1 MSKKT
6 VALVIMDGYGFGED
20 YEGNAVKRANTPNL
34 DKLLA
39 ERPNASLVAAGEG
52 VGLPDGQMGN
62 SEVGHLNFGAGRVVY
77 QSLTKINIVN
87 RNNEFNT
94 IENLA
99 NAVKVVKERGSKLHI
114 LGLLSDGGVHS
125 HIDHIEGLLKMAKAE
140 GVENIYTHAFLD
152 GRDVAPKSAQEFIDR
167 IESLNIGSIATIS
180 GRYYSM
186 DRDNNWDRTELAFD
200 AMVNGNGLKA
210 VNATEALNASYA
222 KDELD
227 EFVAPTVCDE
237 SGLINDNDVVIF
249 ANFRPDRAIQIATA
263 LTNKEATGVKVN
275 GVSNLEFVCMMTYS
289 DAVKGKIAFGLEK
302 LENTYGEVIAANG
315 MKQLRIAETEK
326 YAHVTFFFDGG
337 VDKEIE
343 GSKRV
348 LVNSP
353 KVATYD
359 LQPEMSIY
367 EVCEK
372 AVAEIKSQ
380 EHDTIILNFANCDMV
395 GHTGSIDATI
405 KAVEA
410 TDECIGKVVEALD
423 SVGGIGLITADHGNA
438 EKLLDEA
445 GKPFTAHTA
454 NLVPLICTDSSLKV
468 EDGKL
473 GDVAPTM
480 LTLLRLEVPK
490 EMTGNI
496 IVK

>member
-6 VALVIMDGYGFGED
+6 VALIIMDGYGLGED
-20 YEGNAVKRANTPNL
+20 YPGNAVKMANTPNL

-39 ERPNASLVAAGEG
+39 ERPTAKLVAAGEG

-99 NAVKVVKERGSKLHI
+99 NAVEIAKEKGSKLHI
-114 LGLLSDGGVHS
+114 MGLLSDGGVHS
-125 HIDHIEGLLKMAKAE
+125 HIDHIEGLLKMANKE
-140 GVENIYTHAFLD
+140 GVERIYTHAFLD
-152 GRDVAPKSAQEFIDR
+152 GRDVAPKSAKEFIER
-167 IESLNIGSIATIS
+167 IEKLGIGTIATVS

-186 DRDNNWDRTELAFD
+186 DRDKNWDRTEVAFD
-200 AMVNGNGLKA
+200 AMVNGKGLKA
-210 VNATEALNASYA
+210 ASALEAVDASYA
-222 KDELD
+222 NDVLD
-227 EFVAPTVCDE
+227 EFVVPTICDE
-237 SGLINDNDVVIF
+237 SGLIEDNDVVIF

-263 LTNKEATGVKVN
+263 LTNQKATNIKVN

-289 DAVKGKIAFGLEK
+289 ETVNGKIAFGLEK
-302 LENTYGEVIAANG
+302 LNNTYGEVIAANG

-348 LVNSP
+348 LINSP

-359 LQPEMSIY
+359 MQPEMSIY

-372 AVAEIKSQ
+372 AVEEIKS
-380 EHDTIILNFANCDMV
+380 EEYDTVILNFANCDMV
-395 GHTGSIDATI
+395 GHTGSIEATI

-410 TDECIGKVVEALD
+410 TDECVGKVVEALD
-423 SVGGIGLITADHGNA
+423 SIGGIGLVTADHGNA
-438 EKLLDEA
+438 EKLLDEN
-445 GKPFTAHTA
+445 GKPFTAHTS
-454 NLVPLICTDSSLKV
+454 NFVPLICTDKSLKV

-473 GDVAPTM
+473 GDIAPTM
-480 LTLLRLEVPK
+480 LSLLGIEVPK

-496 IVK
+496 IIK

>member
-6 VALVIMDGYGFGED
+6 VALIIMDGYGLGAD
-20 YEGNAVKRANTPNL
+20 YEGNCVRRANTPNL
-34 DKLLA
+34 DKLVA
-39 ERPNASLVAAGEG
+39 ERPNAKLVASGEG
-52 VGLPDGQMGN
+52 VGLPEGQMGN

-87 RNNEFNT
+87 RNNEYDKV
-94 IENLA
+94 ENLA
-99 NAVKVVKERGSKLHI
+99 NAVKVAKERNSKLHI

-140 GVENIYTHAFLD
+140 GLEKIYTHAFLD
-152 GRDVAPKSAQEFIDR
+152 GRDVAPKSAQEFIER
-167 IESLNIGSIATIS
+167 IEKLNIGSIATIS

-186 DRDNNWDRTELAFD
+186 DRDKNWDRTELAFD
-200 AMVNGNGLKA
+200 AMVNANGLKA
-210 VNATEALNASYA
+210 SSAIEALEISYS

-227 EFVAPTVCDE
+227 EFVKPTICDE
-237 SGLINDNDVVIF
+237 SGMIEDNDVVIF

-263 LTNKEATGVKVN
+263 LTNQEATDVKVK
-275 GVSNLEFVCMMTYS
+275 GVSNLEFVCMMTYADS
-289 DAVKGKIAFGLEK
+289 VKGKIAFGLEK

-315 MKQLRIAETEK
+315 LKQLRIAETEK

-337 VDKEIE
+337 VDKEIT

-372 AVAEIKSQ
+372 AVEEIKSK

-395 GHTGSIDATI
+395 GHTGSIEATI

-410 TDECIGKVVEALD
+410 VDECIGKVVAALD
-423 SVGGIGLITADHGNA
+423 EIGGIGLITADHGNA
-438 EKLLDEA
+438 EKLLDDD
-445 GKPFTAHTA
+445 GKPFTAHTS
-454 NLVPLICTDSSLKV
+454 NFVPLICTDKTLKV

-480 LTLLRLEVPK
+480 LSLLGVEVPK

-496 IVK
+496 IIK